1 MIPES
6 PLSDEV
12 ALHYTDMYK
21 ERVKPID
28 LSPVAGSEAGS
39 DSGGGGG
46 GSGGDEGGEAGGEE
60 GGSGG
65 GSDGEGDQGDAS
77 GGSGGRRAEGGG
89 SPSGSPTASPG
100 ASPMSSPRA
109 RRAAAAGRSGRKV
122 KESKYERRRRRL
134 VLREA
139 RLSNVIERYA
149 EGLSTCFLLTSYSL
163 PTSHLRL
170 ATCLLLACSYT
181 LAPLPRYTEETAPLE
196 ELRGTHGSPPRGISM
211 ERQISMPRIDSGMDL
226 SLQDPSLA
234 SNPNPNPNPH
244 RTLTLTV
251 ILTLTRT

>member
-6 PLSDEV
+6 PLSDDV

-21 ERVKPID
+21 ERVKPIV

-46 GSGGDEGGEAGGEE
+46 GSGGDEGGEAGEAGGEE

-65 GSDGEGDQGDAS
+65 SDGEGDAS

-100 ASPMSSPRA
+100 ASPRA
-109 RRAAAAGRSGRKV
+109 RRAAAATRSGRKV

-139 RLSNVIERYA
+139 RLSNVAERCA
-149 EGLSTCFLLTSYSL
+149 EEQPTCYPLA
-163 PTSHLRL
+163 SHLL
-170 ATCLLLACSYT
+170 PTCLLLACYFPPAFLLT
-181 LAPLPRYTEETAPLE
+181 CVLATRYTEETAPLE
-196 ELRGTHGSPPRGISM
+196 ELRGTHGSPPRGVSM
-211 ERQISMPRIDSGMDL
+211 ERQSSSERQASMPRIDSGMDL
-226 SLQDPSLA
+226 SLQVLK
-234 SNPNPNPNPH
+234 
-244 RTLTLTV
+244 
-251 ILTLTRT
+251 